1 MISLLIGFFM
11 LSFFISKGGNSLA
24 SLAAAWAMA
33 LIWLSARIGVGVG
46 EVDDL
51 TDCLSVCKNTQNFTR
66 LGHPHLLLSILLST
80 LYQEAN
86 QVSPLKINRWFGWHV
101 ISIAII
107 EMKFTLHA
115 YWLNHQGKWTYS
127 GLTKKQIFIK
137 CQTCWFLFKH
147 NLL

>member
-51 TDCLSVCKNTQNFTR
+51 TDCLSVCKNTQNCTR

-80 LYQEAN
+80 LYQE
-86 QVSPLKINRWFGWHV
+86 QIKFLHWRLIDDLVDMSYLLLLLRWNLRY
-101 ISIAII
+101 
-107 EMKFTLHA
+107 M
-115 YWLNHQGKWTYS
+115 
-127 GLTKKQIFIK
+127 LTD
-137 CQTCWFLFKH
+137 
-147 NLL
+147 

>member
-51 TDCLSVCKNTQNFTR
+51 TDCLSVCKNTQNCTR

-86 QVSPLKINRWFGWHV
+86 QFSPLKINRWFGWHV

-115 YWLNHQGKWTYS
+115 YWLNHLGKWTYS